1 MQCESLP
8 RKFKPNPG
16 MTSITKNQ
24 LNFLNILFSNTIMK
38 KTLLSVLALVCGVL
52 MGTAAQGSGSAPLT
66 VDQIIDQGTPASP
79 IAETFVKGYIVGF
92 IADKSIQTDCV
103 FGVPTEEKSNNANIL
118 IASSTGEDDYNYC
131 LPVQLPNG
139 AVRSALNLVDH
150 PENLGKMV
158 TLVGTNEKYFGV
170 NGIKSV
176 TNFAWGETIDV
187 EPTPEGPVTTLD
199 EKFASIPA
207 NWTNV
212 TLAGDKK
219 FYATSYQSDTYAAMT
234 GYKGT
239 APFDAWL
246 ISPAIDIAKCDKK
259 VLTFDS
265 QVNGYGSTT
274 TQFKAY
280 VLTSKDPATATK
292 TELSCNMATAPAT
305 GYSGFVS
312 SGDIDLSSYTGEI
325 YIGFNYTA
333 TEDANYATW
342 CVTNVKL
349 NAQGGEPINPGNMG
363 TAQNPLTVSELMA
376 NALPEK
382 DKGVPGWY
390 VKGYIVGY
398 VPGMTIKDAV
408 FGVPTDPETQKT
420 NILIAESAD
429 CTDVNSCVAVQLPAG
444 DIRTALNL
452 VDNPGNL
459 GKLVTL
465 CGKYEKYFGV
475 AGLKNVVSYA
485 FDGEVP
491 PTPGT
496 HLYYSLENNA
506 DGWTVEYNIPLNE
519 NLSYVWNW
527 DSSYS
532 NYKASAY
539 KDQAYEADATAI
551 SPEIDLTEASNL
563 TLSFTHTGNKFSS
576 LEDAQ
581 ANVAVMIREVGGAW
595 ENVTIPT
602 WFTNTNWTFVDCKDI
617 DINSYAGKKIQ
628 IGLNYKSEAGNGGTW
643 EVKKLYIDGKS
654 SGVKGIVAA
663 PFSVRVVNGS
673 IIAPEGAQVYNMS
686 GMRTGSENLQ
696 KGIYMVSVEGKT
708 VKVIVK

>member
-1 MQCESLP
+1 
-8 RKFKPNPG
+8 
-16 MTSITKNQ
+16 
-24 LNFLNILFSNTIMK
+24 MK

-52 MGTAAQGSGSAPLT
+52 MGSASQGTGAAPLT
-66 VDQIIDQGTPASP
+66 VDQIIEQGTPASP
-79 IAETFVKGYIVGF
+79 IAETFVKGYIVGYVPGM
-92 IADKSIQTDCV
+92 SISEAVFAAPTD
-103 FGVPTEEKSNNANIL
+103 PETQKTNIL
-118 IASSTGEDDYNYC
+118 IASSTGEDDVNYC

-139 AVRSALNLVDH
+139 AIRSALNLVDH

-158 TLVGTNEKYFGV
+158 TLVGTNQGYFGV
-170 NGIKSV
+170 NGIKFV
-176 TNFAWGETIDV
+176 TAYAWGETIDV
-187 EPTPEGPVTTLD
+187 EPAPEGPVTTLD

-207 NWTNV
+207 NWTSV
-212 TLAGDKK
+212 ALAGDKK
-219 FYATSYQSDTYAAMT
+219 FYATSFKNDTYAAMT

-246 ISPAIDIAKCDKK
+246 ISPAVDIAKCDKK

-280 VLTSKDPATATK
+280 VLTSNDPTTATK
-292 TELSCNMATAPAT
+292 TELNCNWATAPAS
-305 GYSGFVS
+305 GYSGFVN
-312 SGDIDLSSYTGEI
+312 SGDIDLSSYSGEI

-349 NAQGGEPINPGNMG
+349 NAGEGGGGTENPGNMG
-363 TAQNPLTVSELMA
+363 TAENPLTISELVA
-376 NALPEK
+376 NTLPEK
-382 DKGVPGWY
+382 DKGVAGWY

-398 VPGMTIKDAV
+398 VPGQVLKEAV
-408 FGVPTDPETQKT
+408 FDVPTDPKTQKT

-429 CTDVNSCVAVQLPAG
+429 CKDVALCLPVQLPTGAVR
-444 DIRTALNL
+444 DALNL
-452 VDNPGNL
+452 LDNPGNL

-465 CGKYEKYFGV
+465 CGKYEKYFGA

-491 PTPGT
+491 PTPPT
-496 HLYYSLENNA
+496 HLFASLETNA
-506 DGWTVEYNIPLNE
+506 DGWNVEYNIPLNE
-519 NLSYVWNW
+519 NLSYIWMW
-527 DSSYS
+527 DASYT

-539 KDQAYEADATAI
+539 KDQAYAADATAV
-551 SPEIDLTEASNL
+551 SPEIDLTEASDL
-563 TLSFTHTGNKFSS
+563 TLSFVHAGNKFAS
-576 LEDAQ
+576 LEDAK

-595 ENVTIPT
+595 ENITIPT

-617 DINSYAGKKIQ
+617 DINAYAGKKIQ
-628 IGLNYKSEAGNGGTW
+628 IGLNYKSEDGKGGTW

-663 PFSVRVVNGS
+663 PFTVRVANGS
-673 IIAPEGAQVYNMS
+673 IIAPAGADVYNMS

-696 KGIYMVSVEGKT
+696 KGIYMVRVGGET